1 MGKGCLLGV
10 METAGVSGDTRT
22 ILGIPCC
29 CVPQLCPILCNPMDY
44 SPPGSSDHGD
54 SSDKNTRVGCHA
66 LLQGSSQPRDRT
78 SLMFPALAGRF
89 FTTSSTWYILF
100 FIFFSTMIYCRILD
114 IFSCAIPRLYIKKQI
129 YYFANKGPSRQGYG
143 FSSGHVWM

>member
-1 MGKGCLLGV
+1 MLF
-10 METAGVSGDTRT
+10 VSGAQQSDL
-22 ILGIPCC
+22 ILY
-29 CVPQLCPILCNPMDY
+29 VRVFVHAKLLQSDSLYPMDC

-114 IFSCAIPRLYIKKQI
+114 HQVKNLPAMRETWDQSLGWKDPLE
-129 YYFANKGPSRQGYG
+129 KGKATH
-143 FSSGHVWM
+143 SSILAWRFPWTV